1 MKNTNQ
7 KSKVCTIANRLVN
20 QGMSRSEAFL
30 QAWATVK
37 AETVETKVAG
47 VTAGRRQEAL
57 ERLTRYE
64 ADRISVNLEREATN
78 EHDSNA
84 VAVIVSVEGKGS
96 YTMGYLP
103 RMLAAT
109 IAPLIDAGK
118 AVKANFKEIRGKYHN
133 YHNYGM
139 AVSVS
144 I

>member
-64 ADRISVNLEREATN
+64 ADRISVNLEREAAN
-78 EHDSNA
+78 KHDSNA

-103 RMLAAT
+103 RMLAA
-109 IAPLIDAGK
+109 IVAPLIDAQK
-118 AVKANFKEIRGKYHN
+118 AVRATFTQVSQSLFK
-133 YHNYGM
+133 
-139 AVSVS
+139 SVS
-144 I
+144 